1 MSDELE
7 RLKTR
12 LREFAAQRDW
22 EQFHSPKNLSMALI
36 GEAAELVEIF
46 QWLSEQE
53 SRGLAPEALD
63 SARMELADILIYTIR
78 LADQLGVD
86 LARAAWDKIELN
98 EQRYPV
104 ELVRGKAKRASE
116 YNRH

>member
-1 MSDELE
+1 MNDELE
-7 RLKTR
+7 QLKTR
-12 LREFAAQRDW
+12 LRGFAQQRDW

-53 SRGLAPEALD
+53 SRTLPEETLE

-78 LADQLGVD
+78 LADQLDVD
-86 LARAAWDKIELN
+86 LARAAWDKIEIN

-104 ELVRGKAKRASE
+104 DLVRGKAKRASE
-116 YNRH
+116 YND